1 MRELHPEVVYRHSGS
16 AAMGTQ
22 IDASRGNAA
31 AVRDYSDQ
39 GRPRNAGDAQSVRV
53 RFRRDDP
60 AEVRAGFGDGTL
72 SPSGA
77 ALRTVNSNLAVA
89 RRLVPSVEE
98 LREAAR
104 QRAAEQAATL
114 EQRAPAAEREAA
126 AAAQAAT
133 TPPEAV
139 PFRPEPS
146 AQARA
151 FTREDAPAPRPAA
164 ARDEA
169 PTGPAAP
176 PRFDVLA

>member
-1 MRELHPEVVYRHSGS
+1 MAWDRPTRKVQ
-16 AAMGTQ
+16 AMGTQ
-22 IDASRGNAA
+22 IDALRGSAA
-31 AVRDYSDQ
+31 AVRDYSDA
-39 GRPRNAGDAQSVRV
+39 GRSRNAGDTQSGPV
-53 RFRRDDP
+53 RFRKDE
-60 AEVRAGFGDGTL
+60 AVEIRAGFGDGTL

-126 AAAQAAT
+126 AEAQAAE
-133 TPPEAV
+133 TPPESV

-146 AQARA
+146 AQALA
-151 FTREDAPAPRPAA
+151 FTRDDATPPRPAA
-164 ARDEA
+164 NDDQDRATNA
-169 PTGPAAP
+169 TPA
-176 PRFDVLA
+176 RFDVLA